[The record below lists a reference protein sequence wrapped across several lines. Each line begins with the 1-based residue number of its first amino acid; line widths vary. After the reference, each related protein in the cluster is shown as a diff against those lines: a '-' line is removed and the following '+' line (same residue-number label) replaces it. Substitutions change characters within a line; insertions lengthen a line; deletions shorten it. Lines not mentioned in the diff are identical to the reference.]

1 MDNRP
6 IGVFDSGM
14 GGLTALRQL
23 VRLVPNENIIY
34 FGDTGR
40 VPYGARSSDTIIKY
54 ARQDM
59 SFLMEFDPKAILI
72 ACGTVSTTALPVLM
86 REYDLPVYGVVEPA
100 VTAALRATKNNRIG
114 IIGTKATVR
123 SGSYAEMIR
132 YLNRDIEV
140 FTKACPLFV
149 PLVEDGRVQPDDPV
163 LKFLID
169 EYLSE
174 MLDANVDTVILGCT
188 HYPLLSDA
196 IGTYLGSGVKLIDT
210 GLESSLAL
218 REHLQKRELLSGRK
232 GNGSISY
239 YVSDSAADFKAL
251 ASVFLGSEIVQ
262 DVHRVDIDKY

>member
-23 VRLVPNENIIY
+23 VRLLPNENIVY

-40 VPYGARSSDTIIKY
+40 VPYGARSSDTIVKY

-72 ACGTVSTTALPVLM
+72 ACGTVSTTALPILM
-86 REYDLPVYGVVEPA
+86 REYELPVYGVVEPA
-100 VTAALRATKNNRIG
+100 VTAALHATKNNRIG

-132 YLNRDIEV
+132 YMNRDIEV
-140 FTKACPLFV
+140 FSKACPLFV
-149 PLVEDGRVQPDDPV
+149 PLVEDGRVQPGDPV
-163 LKFLID
+163 LRYLID

-174 MLDANVDTVILGCT
+174 MVRDDVDTLILGCT
-188 HYPLLSDA
+188 HYPLLYDA
-196 IGTYLGSGVKLIDT
+196 IASYLGSGVRLIDT

-218 REHLQKRELLSGRK
+218 RDHLSKIGLLSERDCA
-232 GNGSISY
+232 GSISY

>member
-23 VRLVPNENIIY
+23 VKLVPNENIVY

-40 VPYGARSSDTIIKY
+40 VPYGARSSDTIVKY

-59 SFLMEFDPKAILI
+59 SFLMQFDPKAILI
-72 ACGTVSTTALPVLM
+72 ACGTVSTTALPILM

-100 VTAALRATKNNRIG
+100 VAAALKATRNKRIG

-132 YLNRDIEV
+132 YLNREIEV
-140 FTKACPLFV
+140 FSKACPLFV
-149 PLVEDGRVQPDDPV
+149 PLVEDGRVHPGDPV
-163 LKFLID
+163 LSCLID

-174 MLDANVDTVILGCT
+174 MVRAEVDTVILGYT
-188 HYPLLSDA
+188 HYPLLTDA
-196 IGTYLGSGVKLIDT
+196 IGAYLGDGVRLIDT

-218 REHLQKRELLSGRK
+218 REHLFKSELLSDRE
-232 GNGSISY
+232 GSGTVSY

-262 DVHRVDIDKY
+262 DVRRVDIDKY

>member
-23 VRLVPNENIIY
+23 VRLLPNENIIY

-40 VPYGARSSDTIIKY
+40 VPYGARSSDTIVKY

-59 SFLMEFDPKAILI
+59 SFLMESDPKAILI
-72 ACGTVSTTALPVLM
+72 ACGTVSTTALPILM
-86 REYDLPVYGVVEPA
+86 REYELPVYGVVEPA
-100 VTAALRATKNNRIG
+100 VAAALKATKNQRVG
-114 IIGTKATVR
+114 IIGTKATIR
-123 SGSYAEMIR
+123 SGSYADMIR
-132 YLNRDIEV
+132 YLNSGIEV
-140 FTKACPLFV
+140 FSKACPLFV
-149 PLVEDGRVQPDDPV
+149 PLVEDGRVRPDDPV
-163 LKFLID
+163 LNVLID
-169 EYLSE
+169 EYLSGMVE
-174 MLDANVDTVILGCT
+174 AGVDTVILGCT

-196 IGTYLGSGVKLIDT
+196 IASYMGDGVQLIDT

-218 REHLQKRELLSGRK
+218 REHLSINGLLADRQGSGR
-232 GNGSISY
+232 ISY

-251 ASVFLGSEIVQ
+251 ASVFLGSEIVT

>member
-1 MDNRP
+1 MNNRP

-23 VRLVPNENIIY
+23 VRLLPNENIIY

-40 VPYGARSSDTIIKY
+40 VPYGARASDTIIKY

-59 SFLMEFDPKAILI
+59 ALLKGFDPKAILI

-100 VTAALRATKNNRIG
+100 VKAALKATNNNRIG

-132 YLNRDIEV
+132 YMNRDIEV
-140 FTKACPLFV
+140 FAKACPLFV
-149 PLVEDGRVQPDDPV
+149 PLVEDGRVEPGDPV
-163 LKFLID
+163 LMHLIR
-169 EYLSE
+169 EYLSG
-174 MLDANVDTVILGCT
+174 MVDAHVDTVILGCT

-196 IGTYLGSGVKLIDT
+196 IASYLGEGVKLIDT

-218 REHLQKRELLSGRK
+218 REHLTNRELLSDRTE
-232 GNGSISY
+232 NGTVSY
-239 YVSDSAADFKAL
+239 YVSDSAEDFKAL
-251 ASVFLGSEIVQ
+251 ASVFLGTKIVQ
-262 DVHRVDIDKY
+262 DVRRVDIDKY